1 MCMYN
6 HTVLQLLYVPLCV
19 GGSKASAGQYFIY
32 FPATRAISREGTR
45 AIYILPGKVVSLI
58 HTLIFRM
65 LHKKLAIIYIVEL
78 VTFTCGMEFCILT
91 IIKNSIIFIVGLC
104 VGGSKRK
111 SVLYIYAIKYQ
122 VYCMENTVQL
132 F

>member
-1 MCMYN
+1 MYIYLC
-6 HTVLQLLYVPLCV
+6 TTLRGQIKGQCRAIFLIISLQP
-19 GGSKASAGQYFIY
+19 GQYII
-32 FPATRAISREGTR
+32 AQERTR

-91 IIKNSIIFIVGLC
+91 IIKNAIIFIV
-104 VGGSKRK
+104 VDT
-111 SVLYIYAIKYQ
+111 Y
-122 VYCMENTVQL
+122 E
-132 F
+132 

>member
-1 MCMYN
+1 M
-6 HTVLQLLYVPLCV
+6 

-32 FPATRAISREGTR
+32 FPATRAIYIYIAREGTR

-91 IIKNSIIFIVGLC
+91 IIKNAIIFIV
-104 VGGSKRK
+104 VDT
-111 SVLYIYAIKYQ
+111 Y
-122 VYCMENTVQL
+122 E
-132 F
+132 

>member
-1 MCMYN
+1 M
-6 HTVLQLLYVPLCV
+6 
-19 GGSKASAGQYFIY
+19 GGSKASAGQYFLY
-32 FPATRAISREGTR
+32 FPATRAYIAREGAR

-65 LHKKLAIIYIVEL
+65 QHKKLAIIYIVEL

-91 IIKNSIIFIVGLC
+91 IIKALLYSLLLIHMNGSPLQVSFSVRILRTLC
-104 VGGSKRK
+104 FST
-111 SVLYIYAIKYQ
+111 A
-122 VYCMENTVQL
+122 CN